1 MLLSL
6 FKKTKLLTM
15 GKSYRE
21 KTESREHALKKD
33 NHKILRPKYKTDVRS
48 AEMEYENYFNRVQHA
63 WTGILNNLVS
73 YEFTF
78 CQIAIWQKVFLCL

>member
-1 MLLSL
+1 MIIIYMLLSL

-48 AEMEYENYFNRVQHA
+48 AEMEYENYFNRA
-63 WTGILNNLVS
+63 NMPGLGS
-73 YEFTF
+73 
-78 CQIAIWQKVFLCL
+78 